1 MKFYP
6 KQFLSAFLTASLVWV
21 FVGCAF
27 LCGENE
33 NCGEEFDDSFENSAI
48 FDETSHEDSCPIK
61 ASAKTTAPERIVFN
75 FDSQLVE
82 NKVFTTFSAV
92 MILPDSLRHQLN
104 IYRPPITTSYYKRPL
119 VLRV

>member
-1 MKFYP
+1 MNFQAQ
-6 KQFLSAFLTASLVWV
+6 QFLSAFLTTSLVWI

-33 NCGEEFDDSFENSAI
+33 NCGEGFDVSIETSAI

-75 FDSQLVE
+75 FDLPAVGV
-82 NKVFTTFSAV
+82 KVFKFF
-92 MILPDSLRHQLN
+92 
-104 IYRPPITTSYYKRPL
+104 RPL
-119 VLRV
+119 FRPIL